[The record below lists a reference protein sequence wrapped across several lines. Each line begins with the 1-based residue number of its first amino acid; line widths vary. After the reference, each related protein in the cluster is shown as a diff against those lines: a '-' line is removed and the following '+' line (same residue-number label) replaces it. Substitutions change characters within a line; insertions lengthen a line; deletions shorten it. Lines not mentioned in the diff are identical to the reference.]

1 MEKKTF
7 DPNKA
12 YKWGP
17 TDEFKLT
24 GSEFGLLLNSMRAV
38 LGTEE
43 AQRILLVNEG
53 NKVVEN
59 ILARAVEDGIAE
71 ETEQKDNS
79 SL

>member
-12 YKWGP
+12 YKWAP

-53 NKVVEN
+53 NKVVES
-59 ILARAVEDGIAE
+59 ILARAVENGIAE